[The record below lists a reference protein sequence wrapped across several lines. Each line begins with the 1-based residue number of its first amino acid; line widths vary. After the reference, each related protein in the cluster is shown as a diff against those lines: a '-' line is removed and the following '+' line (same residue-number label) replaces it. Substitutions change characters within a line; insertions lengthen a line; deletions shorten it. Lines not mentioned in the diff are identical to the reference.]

1 VRYGAALVTVP
12 LECGGGGDPL
22 VSPLRGLISQ
32 AENLFRKDT
41 LMRDSGS
48 ELPAGTETGFRPL
61 LTCPKLARLIHV
73 FTLSHGINSQTLPR
87 VRFFVA
93 ALNPWPLRQDST

>member
-48 ELPAGTETGFRPL
+48 ELPAGNGNGFP
-61 LTCPKLARLIHV
+61 PAPYV
-73 FTLSHGINSQTLPR
+73 SQALSHGINSQTLPR